1 MSIAAGSRGRRYE
14 QPRAGDMARNA
25 ARNTARNTARVLTED
40 LRPGKIKH
48 RIVYVR
54 VVVALLLVLMMG
66 RTGYLQTIGSAKYR

>member
-25 ARNTARNTARVLTED
+25 ARNTARVLTED